1 VSGAAHAPAGA
12 DPKLAELAAALTD
25 IVGPAH
31 VLREPDVKAGYE
43 SDITGRYGGSA
54 ALVVRPADTA
64 EVTDVLDAC
73 WRLGAAV
80 VPQGGN
86 TGLVGG
92 GVPRGGEVVLSLT
105 RLSWL
110 GDLDAVAGQISAGAG
125 ATLGALQEQLRGS
138 GWAFG
143 VDYGARDGATLG
155 GMAATNAGGMHVMRH
170 GSMRA
175 QVVGLEA
182 VLGNGAIVSRL
193 SGVIK
198 DNAGLDLSSLLVG
211 SEGTLGVITAL
222 RLRLVAAMPTR
233 IVALM
238 GLPDTATA
246 MTAMQQLRA
255 RVRTLQAVEVFYREG
270 LELVRAHRRL
280 PDPLPSPS
288 PVYVLAECA
297 ATDEEPLAELAEA
310 LDGIVSGDD
319 VVIADDT
326 AGRRA
331 LWTYRESHNEAIN
344 AQGVPH
350 KLDVCVPLARL
361 ADFESEVRELIAT
374 HAPAARTILYGH
386 LGDGNL
392 HVNILGLE
400 PDDEATDEAVLR
412 LAAAYGGTI
421 SAEHG
426 IGAAKPH
433 LLHLCRR
440 PDEISA
446 MRALKSALDPDGLLN
461 PGKLFRASA

>member
-1 VSGAAHAPAGA
+1 MSGAAPAKPDVGELSA
-12 DPKLAELAAALTD
+12 ALAE

-31 VLREPDVKAGYE
+31 VLSDPDVKAGYE
-43 SDITGRYGGSA
+43 TDITGRYGAPS

-64 EVTDVLDAC
+64 EVAEVLDAC
-73 WRLGAAV
+73 SRLGAAV

-92 GVPRGGEVVLSLT
+92 GVPRGGEVVVSLT

-110 GDLDAVAGQISAGAG
+110 GELDPVAGQISVGAG
-125 ATLGALQEQLRGS
+125 ATLGALQEHLRGS

-143 VDYGARDGATLG
+143 VDYGARDSATLG

-182 VLGNGAIVSRL
+182 VLAGGAIVSRL

-222 RLRLVAAMPTR
+222 RLRLVAAMPSQV
-233 IVALM
+233 VALM

-246 MTAMQQLRA
+246 MTVMQQLRA
-255 RVRTLQAVEVFYREG
+255 GVRTLRAVEVFYRDG
-270 LELVRAHRRL
+270 LELVCAHRRL

-288 PVYVLAECA
+288 PVYVLAECT
-297 ATDEEPLAELAEA
+297 ATGEDPLAELAEA
-310 LDGIVSGDD
+310 LDGVVTGDD
-319 VVIADDT
+319 VAIADDT
-326 AGRRA
+326 AGCRA
-331 LWTYRESHNEAIN
+331 LWAYRESHNEAIN

-361 ADFESEVRELIAT
+361 ADFETEVRELIAART
-374 HAPAARTILYGH
+374 PAARTVLYGH

-392 HVNILGLE
+392 HVNILGLDPE
-400 PDDEATDEAVLR
+400 DDEADEAVLR

-446 MRALKSALDPDGLLN
+446 MQALKSALDPDGLLN
-461 PGKLFRASA
+461 PGKVFRATT

>member
-1 VSGAAHAPAGA
+1 VSSAALA
-12 DPKLAELAAALTD
+12 DFKLAELAAALTE

-31 VLREPDVKAGYE
+31 VLREPDVRAGYE
-43 SDITGRYGGSA
+43 TDITGRYGAPA
-54 ALVVRPADTA
+54 ALVVRPADTG
-64 EVTDVLDAC
+64 EVADVLDAC
-73 WRLGAAV
+73 WRVGAAV

-105 RLSWL
+105 RLSWV
-110 GDLDAVAGQISAGAG
+110 GELDAVAGQISVGAG
-125 ATLGALQEQLRGS
+125 ATLGALQERLRGS

-143 VDYGARDGATLG
+143 VDYGARDSATLG

-170 GSMRA
+170 GAMRA

-182 VLGNGAIVSRL
+182 VLGNGAIVSRM

-198 DNAGLDLSSLLVG
+198 DNAGLDLPSLLVG

-222 RLRLVAAMPTR
+222 RLRLVVATPTQV
-233 IVALM
+233 VALM
-238 GLPDTATA
+238 GLPDTAAA
-246 MTAMQQLRA
+246 MTVMQRLRA
-255 RVRTLQAVEVFYREG
+255 GVRTLRAVEVFYRDG
-270 LELVRAHRRL
+270 LELVCGHRRL
-280 PDPLPSPS
+280 PDPLPTRS

-297 ATDEEPLAELAEA
+297 ATDDDPLAELAEA

-326 AGRRA
+326 VGRRA

-344 AQGVPH
+344 AAGVPH

-361 ADFESEVRELIAT
+361 ADFEAEVRELIAAR
-374 HAPAARTILYGH
+374 APAATTILYGH

-392 HVNILGLE
+392 HVNILGLDPE
-400 PDDEATDEAVLR
+400 DDEVDEAVLR
-412 LAAAYGGTI
+412 LAVAYGGTI

-446 MRALKSALDPDGLLN
+446 MQALKSALDPDGLLN
-461 PGKLFRASA
+461 PGKLLCERA